1 MTALDIIVL
10 ILMGGGG
17 FLGFMRGFVTE
28 ALSLG
33 AWALAIACV
42 KMFHGPVTVAL
53 ADVVGTVSGASALS
67 FALVFGTAMFAGKM
81 IARRVGEG
89 TRNSFVGSFDRVL
102 GLGFGAVKG
111 LLFASVGFLFVTLV
125 YDTIY
130 GHEAER
136 PAWLGEAKTYTLLNA
151 SSRALVDFVNERR
164 NGDAPSKRT

>member
-1 MTALDIIVL
+1 
-10 ILMGGGG
+10 
-17 FLGFMRGFVTE
+17 
-28 ALSLG
+28 
-33 AWALAIACV
+33 
-42 KMFHGPVTVAL
+42 MFG
-53 ADVVGTVSGASALS
+53 
-67 FALVFGTAMFAGKM
+67 GKM
-81 IARRVGEG
+81 IARRAGEG

-136 PAWLGEAKTYTLLNA
+136 PAWLDEAKTYTLLSA